1 MKEKFLREL
10 ADIQTGPFGSQLHKE
25 DYVADGT
32 PIVTVEHL
40 GNKMF
45 SEQNLPRVSNTDKN
59 RLKKYVLKQ
68 GDIVFGRVGS
78 VDRCSYVDQKHDGW
92 MFSGRCLRV
101 RPTSEIDSEYL
112 YYYFCLEE
120 TKQFVRN
127 IAVGATMPSI
137 NTKLLG
143 EVVVTFPELEQQKR
157 ISGILSAIDSKIEV
171 NQKINDNLYDL
182 VNTLYTKLFKDTDC
196 EMTTVED
203 YVDCIYSGGTPA
215 TSNMAYWNGNLNWF
229 SSGETRNRFV
239 ISTEKTITQLGADN
253 SSTKSA
259 QKYDIVIAS
268 AGQGFT
274 RGQTSMLLLNT
285 YINQSVIVLHAKKT
299 VLPYLF
305 WNLTNRYDDLR
316 AISDSSSIRGSL
328 TTKMLSKLKIPKVE
342 DSLILKFSEYA
353 WSIIPQI
360 ENNLIENKRL
370 TDLRDSLLPKLMSG
384 EIDVSDI
391 QL

>member
-68 GDIVFGRVGS
+68 GDIVFSRVGS

-182 VNTLYTKLFKDTDC
+182 VNTLYTKLFKDPDC

-215 TSNMAYWNGNLNWF
+215 TSNMAYWNGNLNWL